1 MTVDDRY
8 GVTNSCATLT
18 GIYGVSA
25 TAALLDYGFDW
36 SFAFD
41 VVAVLY
47 VLAAACFLQFGDV
60 VKIFP

>member
-1 MTVDDRY
+1 
-8 GVTNSCATLT
+8 LLHWL
-18 GIYGVSA
+18 GIYGVST

-47 VLAAACFLQFGDV
+47 LLAASCFLQFGDV
-60 VKIFP
+60 VQIFP